1 MAILNNEIINCESV
15 KVKKIVDLT
24 GAGDLFASGFFKEYL
39 ENSSIKKC
47 LQTGSELAAKIIQK
61 IGARLN

>member
-1 MAILNNEIINCESV
+1 
-15 KVKKIVDLT
+15 LT
-24 GAGDLFASGFFKEYL
+24 GAGDLFSSGFFKEYL
-39 ENSSIKKC
+39 NKSNIKQC